1 MTAITEAPPTPTPK
15 RAAARRSHPMARF
28 LVRRVAAGI
37 AVLLV
42 MSVLVFIAT
51 SVIPGDAASAIL
63 GRQATDEQLA
73 ALRREMG
80 IDRPLT
86 AQYLHWFG
94 GMLSGDLGNS
104 AAGYAAGG
112 EVSIWSQIGAPL
124 ADSAVL
130 AISAFLPVVVLSML
144 LGVFSA
150 LRAGRW
156 QDHLIS
162 TSTLVP
168 SALPEFVFGA
178 VLLGVFFSLLGL
190 LPPVSLITPGQSP
203 LATPELLLL
212 PVMTIVGVC
221 LGPCVRMIRAGMIE
235 ALAADSVAVARLNGI
250 GESRVVWRYAL
261 RNALAPS
268 IQVLALTAQY
278 LMGGLL
284 IVEYLFSYPGIGKKL
299 VEAVTSN
306 DNLQVQSITMVL
318 AAIYVGITIAAD
330 LAVTLVVP
338 KLRTG
343 GAL

>member
-1 MTAITEAPPTPTPK
+1 MTAIVQAPPATPPEP
-15 RAAARRSHPMARF
+15 RAARRSHPVAVF
-28 LVRRVAAGI
+28 LVRRVAAGV

-42 MSVLVFIAT
+42 LSVLVFIAT

-63 GRQATDEQLA
+63 GRQATEDQLA
-73 ALRREMG
+73 ALRHDMG
-80 IDRPLT
+80 IDRPLIV
-86 AQYLHWFG
+86 QYAHWLAG
-94 GMLSGDLGNS
+94 LVSGDLGNS

-112 EVSIWSQIGAPL
+112 EVSIWSQIAAPL

-130 AISAFLPVVVLSML
+130 AATAFIPVVVLSVL
-144 LGVFSA
+144 LGVWSA

-162 TSTLVP
+162 AGTLVP

-203 LATPELLLL
+203 LATPELLVL
-212 PVMTIVGVC
+212 PVLTIVGVC
-221 LGPCVRMIRAGMIE
+221 LGPCVRMVRAGMIE

-250 GESRVVWRYAL
+250 DEPKVVRRYAL

-284 IVEYLFSYPGIGKKL
+284 IVEYLFGYPGIGKKL
-299 VEAVTSN
+299 VDAVTGN
-306 DNLQVQSITMVL
+306 DNLQVQSITMLL
-318 AAIYVGITIAAD
+318 AAIYVGITILAD
-330 LAVTLVVP
+330 LAVMLVVP

-343 GAL
+343 GAQ